1 MKKVLKIIGCLVGVI
16 LLVAVSYIIYV
27 FADYYRQEDNLELI
41 PDSSLSVVKEVP
53 LQQELSVTSW
63 NIGFGAYTDQYSFF
77 MDGGKYSR
85 AFS

>member
-41 PDSSLSVVKEVP
+41 PDSSLSVVK
-53 LQQELSVTSW
+53 
-63 NIGFGAYTDQYSFF
+63 
-77 MDGGKYSR
+77 
-85 AFS
+85 